1 MIKIKEGDVF
11 EGQIEFYTNGSASL
25 KVEEND
31 IFIYKKNTANSLHL
45 DKVKIQIFQAERKL
59 EGRVIEVVSRFK
71 TEFVGRVQISK
82 NNTTFVIPDNSKM
95 SVDFYIKGGLIAED
109 GQKVIVELT
118 KWEDSKSPQG
128 KIIKILGNSGD
139 NNTEM
144 NSIMFDY
151 GLPIEFPQEVI
162 NESALVPEIITEKE
176 ISKRRDMRSIT
187 TITIDPVD
195 AKDFDDALSINFVVD
210 GKIEVGVHI
219 ADVSH
224 YVKPGTKLDEEAFKR
239 ATSVYLVDR
248 CVPML
253 PERLSNGICS
263 LKPHEDRLAF
273 SVIFTLD
280 EEGNILDTWQGKT
293 IIHSDHRFTYEQA
306 QSVIESVG
314 KPNNEV
320 GRILSEDA
328 GLGNMDFRRAGSL
341 GASII
346 RLNNLAQKIRE
357 RRIKNGSIEMGG
369 IEVRFKLAE
378 DNKKPI
384 GVYFKEQK
392 EANKL
397 IEEFMLLANKSVAK
411 TLSDAS
417 RTNVYRVH
425 DTPNEDK
432 LNSLVSI
439 CRTFGYEV
447 KIDGQ
452 ASDIKRSLNLLL
464 KEIKGKPE
472 ENMIETLVTRC
483 MSKAT
488 YTIKNIGH
496 YGLGFTHYSHFTSPI
511 RRYPDLIT
519 HRLLFDFLNK
529 KSQGNP
535 GIIEEQSKWCS
546 ARELV
551 AAKAQRDSIKYK
563 QAEYL
568 LDKIGNE
575 FEGIVSGVTD
585 WGFYVE
591 LIDSKCEGMIR
602 YQSLEGNW
610 SVDTSA
616 YTIQDDN
623 GKTIRLGDRMMVI
636 VKSVDLEKKQI
647 DFILKID

>member
-1 MIKIKEGDVF
+1 MIELKEGDVF
-11 EGQIEFYTNGSASL
+11 EGQIEFSTNGNASL
-25 KVEEND
+25 LVEDKE

-45 DKVKIQIFQAERKL
+45 DKVKVQIFQAERKL
-59 EGRVIEVVSRFK
+59 EGKVIEVISRFK
-71 TEFVGRVQISK
+71 TEYVGRVQIGK
-82 NNTTFVIPDNSKM
+82 KTIFVVPDSNKIP
-95 SVDFYIKGGLIAED
+95 VDFYIKGGLKAEHD
-109 GQKVIVELT
+109 QKVVVELI
-118 KWEDSKSPQG
+118 KWEDTKSPQG
-128 KIIKILGNSGD
+128 KITRVLGDSGD

-144 NSIMFDY
+144 NSIMIEY
-151 GLPIEFPQEVI
+151 GLPIEFPQDVI
-162 NESALVPEIITEKE
+162 NESFLVPEVISEKE
-176 ISKRRDMRSIT
+176 ITTRKDMRGIT
-187 TITIDPVD
+187 TLTIDPVD
-195 AKDFDDALSINFVVD
+195 AKDFDDALSINIIND
-210 GKIEVGVHI
+210 NKIEVGVHI
-219 ADVSH
+219 ADVGH
-224 YVKPGTKLDEEAFKR
+224 YVKPGTKLDDEAFKR

-263 LKPHEDRLAF
+263 LKPNEDRLAF

-280 EEGNILDTWQGKT
+280 SEGNILNTWQGKT
-293 IIHSDHRFTYEQA
+293 VIHSDRRFAYEEA
-306 QSVIESVG
+306 QEIIE
-314 KPNNEV
+314 
-320 GRILSEDA
+320 
-328 GLGNMDFRRAGSL
+328 GNDGDYSTE
-341 GASII
+341 I
-346 RLNNLAQKIRE
+346 RLLDTLAKKIRKK
-357 RRIKNGSIEMGG
+357 RIKEGSIEMGG

-417 RTNVYRVH
+417 WANVYRVH
-425 DTPNEDK
+425 DTPNMEK
-432 LNSLVSI
+432 LNALVGV
-439 CRTFGYEV
+439 CKTFGY
-447 KIDGQ
+447 
-452 ASDIKRSLNLLL
+452 DIEIYDDSAEIKKTLNGLL
-464 KEIKGKPE
+464 KEIKETPE

-519 HRLLFDFLNK
+519 HRILLDFLDK

-535 GIIEEQSKWCS
+535 GKIEEQAKWCS

-568 LDKIGNE
+568 LDKIGKV
-575 FEGIVSGVTD
+575 FDGIVSGVTD
-585 WGFYVE
+585 WGMYVE
-591 LIDSKCEGMIR
+591 LIESKCEGMVR
-602 YQSLEGNW
+602 YQSLEGKW
-610 SVDTSA
+610 SADTTN
-616 YTIQDDN
+616 YTISNEMGD
-623 GKTIRLGDRMMVI
+623 KIRLGDPLKVV
-636 VKSVDLEKKQI
+636 VKSVDLERKQI
-647 DFILKID
+647 DFTIL

>member
-1 MIKIKEGDVF
+1 MIIIKEGDVF
-11 EGQIEFYTNGSASL
+11 EGQIEFSTNGSASL
-25 KVEEND
+25 KTQEKE

-45 DKVKIQIFQAERKL
+45 DKVKIEIFQAEKKL
-59 EGRVIEVVSRFK
+59 EGRVTEVISRFK

-82 NNTTFVIPDNSKM
+82 KNTTFVIPDSSKM
-95 SVDFYIKGGLIAED
+95 SVDFYIKGGLVAED

-128 KIIKILGNSGD
+128 KITKILGNSGD

-144 NSIMFDY
+144 NSIMFEY
-151 GLPIEFPQEVI
+151 ELPVEFPQEVI

-195 AKDFDDALSINFVVD
+195 AKDFDDALSININD
-210 GKIEVGVHI
+210 NKIEVGVHI
-219 ADVSH
+219 ADVGH
-224 YVKPGTKLDEEAFKR
+224 YVKPGTKLDEEAYKR

-263 LKPHEDRLAF
+263 LKPNEDRLAF

-280 EEGNILDTWQGKT
+280 GEGNILDTWQGKT
-293 IIHSDHRFTYEQA
+293 IIHSDRRFAYEDA
-306 QSVIESVG
+306 QDIIEG
-314 KPNNEV
+314 KDGDYSKEI
-320 GRILSEDA
+320 RILDK
-328 GLGNMDFRRAGSL
+328 
-341 GASII
+341 
-346 RLNNLAQKIRE
+346 LAQKIRK
-357 RRIKNGSIEMGG
+357 RRIKDGSIEMGG
-369 IEVRFKLAE
+369 IEVKFKLAD

-411 TLSDAS
+411 TLSEAS

-432 LNSLVSI
+432 LKSLVTI

-519 HRLLFDFLNK
+519 HRILFDFLNK

-535 GIIEEQSKWCS
+535 GIVEDQSKWCS

-551 AAKAQRDSIKYK
+551 ASKAQRDSIKYK

-568 LDKIGNE
+568 LDKIGSE

-585 WGFYVE
+585 WGLYVE
-591 LIDSKCEGMIR
+591 LIDNKCEGMIR

-610 SVDTSA
+610 SVDTSS
-616 YTIQDDN
+616 YTIKDDS
-623 GKTIRLGDRMMVI
+623 GKTIRLGDKMMVV

-647 DFILKID
+647 DFLLTR

>member
-1 MIKIKEGDVF
+1 MIIIKEGDVF
-11 EGQIEFYTNGSASL
+11 EGQIEFSTNGSASL
-25 KVEEND
+25 KIEEKE
-31 IFIYKKNTANSLHL
+31 IFIYKKNTGNSLHL
-45 DKVKIQIFQAERKL
+45 DKVKVEIFQAEKKL
-59 EGRVIEVVSRFK
+59 EGKVIEVISRFK

-82 NNTTFVIPDNSKM
+82 KNTTFVIPDSSKM
-95 SVDFYIKGGLIAED
+95 SVDFYIKGGLVAED

-128 KIIKILGNSGD
+128 KITKILGNSGD

-144 NSIMFDY
+144 NSIMFEY
-151 GLPIEFPQEVI
+151 ELPVEFPQEVI

-195 AKDFDDALSINFVVD
+195 AKDFDDALSINISD
-210 GKIEVGVHI
+210 NKIEVGVHI
-219 ADVSH
+219 ADVGH
-224 YVKPGTKLDEEAFKR
+224 YVKPGTKLDEEAYKR

-263 LKPHEDRLAF
+263 LKPNEDRLAF

-280 EEGNILDTWQGKT
+280 IEGNILETWQGKT
-293 IIHSDHRFTYEQA
+293 VIHSDRRFAYEDA
-306 QSVIESVG
+306 QDIIEG
-314 KPNNEV
+314 KDGDYSKEI
-320 GRILSEDA
+320 RILDK
-328 GLGNMDFRRAGSL
+328 
-341 GASII
+341 
-346 RLNNLAQKIRE
+346 LAQKIRKK
-357 RRIKNGSIEMGG
+357 RIKDGSIEMGG
-369 IEVRFKLAE
+369 IEVKFKLAD

-411 TLSDAS
+411 TLSEAS

-432 LNSLVSI
+432 LKSLVTI
-439 CRTFGYEV
+439 CRTFGYEI

-452 ASDIKRSLNLLL
+452 ASDIKRSLNSLL

-519 HRLLFDFLNK
+519 HRILFDFLNK

-535 GIIEEQSKWCS
+535 GIVEDQSKWCS

-551 AAKAQRDSIKYK
+551 ASKAQRDSIKYK

-568 LDKIGNE
+568 LDKIGKE

-585 WGFYVE
+585 WGLYVE
-591 LIDSKCEGMIR
+591 LIDNKCEGMIR

-616 YTIQDDN
+616 YTIKDDN
-623 GKTIRLGDRMMVI
+623 DKTIRLGDRLMVV
-636 VKSVDLEKKQI
+636 VKAVDLEKKQI
-647 DFILKID
+647 DFLLTQ